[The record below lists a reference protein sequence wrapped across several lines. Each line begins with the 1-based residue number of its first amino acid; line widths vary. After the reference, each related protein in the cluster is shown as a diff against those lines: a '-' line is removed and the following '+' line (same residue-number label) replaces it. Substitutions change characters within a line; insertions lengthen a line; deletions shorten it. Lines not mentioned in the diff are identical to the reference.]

1 MTVQK
6 LYDRITECQP
16 ESSPFLEVVMEQRQ
30 IKQLCCCRF
39 CRDSL
44 LQDGVEIIH
53 QGLVV
58 DIAVIPFDNIPFL
71 VHQK

>member
-1 MTVQK
+1 MSTGKFPFWKPSWTKAAQ
-6 LYDRITECQP
+6 
-16 ESSPFLEVVMEQRQ
+16 SSFAAAFV
-30 IKQLCCCRF
+30 CRT
-39 CRDSL
+39 SL

-58 DIAVIPFDNIPFL
+58 DIAVIPLDHIPFL